1 MRTVLKYCRTCR
13 AMHEDGCPAEEP
25 IEDKR
30 YDPSAGYDE
39 FLSGPRSGTFQKC
52 ASCGGLHEISAWPHN
67 CLPPDY
73 DLRSDLA
80 APMVVSDSLEA
91 MAGSLNG
98 MKSMADGK
106 FYTSKAKY
114 RADLRARGYVEVGND
129 PARLRPSKKVRADEK
144 KIRAAAE
151 RAVSKIGLGA

>member
-1 MRTVLKYCRTCR
+1 MKTVLRYCSACR
-13 AMHEDGCPAEEP
+13 AMHEAACPKAEP
-25 IEDKR
+25 VEDKR

-39 FLSGPRSGTFQKC
+39 FLSGPRAGVFQKC
-52 ASCGGLHEISAWPHN
+52 ASCGGVHEISHWPHN
-67 CLPPDY
+67 CLPPSY

-80 APMVVSDSLEA
+80 APMVVSDSLEV

-98 MKSMADGK
+98 MQSMADGK
-106 FYTSKAKY
+106 FYTSKARY

-144 KIRAAAE
+144 KIRAAVE
-151 RAVSKIGLGA
+151 RAASKVGWGA